1 MEDSERMEET
11 LDRGEEK
18 TFTQEEV
25 EEIVKRRLARERRK
39 AARGTEGEEDPL
51 TGRESSLAERELR
64 LTARERLQEEGLP
77 MSLAD
82 VLRYAD
88 DETLDTA
95 IEAVKSLK
103 AGTEPPRAWGQRQSG
118 AGRNPVENQIRKA
131 MGLNQ
136 K

>member
-1 MEDSERMEET
+1 MEDNERMEET

-25 EEIVKRRLARERRK
+25 EEIVKKRLARERKK
-39 AARGTEGEEDPL
+39 AARGTEGEDSL
-51 TGRESSLAERELR
+51 TERENRLAEREIR

-82 VLRYAD
+82 VLRYS
-88 DETLDTA
+88 DEKTLETA
-95 IEAVKSLK
+95 IEALK
-103 AGTEPPRAWGQRQSG
+103 EFKADTEPRKAWGMRQSSSG
-118 AGRNPVENQIRKA
+118 KNTGDSQIRQA

>member
-1 MEDSERMEET
+1 MEDNERMEET

-25 EEIVKRRLARERRK
+25 EEIVKKRLARERKK
-39 AARGTEGEEDPL
+39 AARGTEGEDSL
-51 TGRESSLAERELR
+51 TERENRLAEREIR

-82 VLRYAD
+82 VLRYS
-88 DETLDTA
+88 DEKTLETA
-95 IEAVKSLK
+95 IEALK
-103 AGTEPPRAWGQRQSG
+103 EFKADTEPRKSWGMRQSSSG
-118 AGRNPVENQIRKA
+118 KNTGDSQIRQA